1 MSKTILL
8 AIALF
13 AVVFVAPARA
23 QEEVGA
29 VAAVQG
35 TAEALH
41 PGTSAW
47 AALTAGAPILLGDQL
62 RTGAASKL
70 KVLFRDDSVMT
81 LAPNS
86 QLTVNE
92 QVVPTAGG
100 ASRFTLTV
108 GTVRAV
114 VTEQYGKAGAR
125 FEVET
130 PTAVAGVRGTSF
142 IAQYDISAEETT
154 VVGLEDVTNVRSK
167 LDGTGGRAV
176 DLKPGEVTRVKRG
189 AYPLR
194 PQLMP
199 EDQLRGLTSATEVK
213 GTAAPAGPAPGPG
226 ARGGGRSSGAT
237 PGGPG
242 GLTPE
247 GRAIDQPIE
256 TLRNLETESPRPP
269 PPPPPPPPRR

>member
-1 MSKTILL
+1 MSKTLLL
-8 AIALF
+8 AAALV
-13 AVVFVAPARA
+13 AVVFAVPARA

-70 KVLFRDDSVMT
+70 KILFRDDSVMT

-108 GTVRAV
+108 GTVRAIV
-114 VTEQYGKAGAR
+114 AEQYGKAGAR

-142 IAQYDISAEETT
+142 IAQYDIGAEETT
-154 VVGLEDVTNVRSK
+154 IVGLEDVTNVRSK
-167 LDGTGGRAV
+167 LDSTGGRSV
-176 DLKPGEVTRVKRG
+176 DLRPGQFTRVKRG

-199 EDQLRGLTSATEVK
+199 DDVLRGMTSATEAK
-213 GTAAPAGPAPGPG
+213 GSSAPPASPG
-226 ARGGGRSSGAT
+226 ARGADRSSGAT
-237 PGGPG
+237 PGGPSG
-242 GLTPE
+242 GLSPA
-247 GRAIDQPIE
+247 GRASDQPIE
-256 TLRNLETESPRPP
+256 TLRQLETDTSPRPP